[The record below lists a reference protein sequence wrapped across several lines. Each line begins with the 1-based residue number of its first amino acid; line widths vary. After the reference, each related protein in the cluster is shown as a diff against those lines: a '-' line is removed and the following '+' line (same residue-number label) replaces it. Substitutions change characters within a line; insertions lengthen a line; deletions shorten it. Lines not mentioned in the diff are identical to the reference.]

1 MPVLDRPSW
10 EKFAKAVASGKTQ
23 RAAYKACG
31 FKAKDADSA
40 ASDLDNNPKVKQRI
54 KELTARV
61 TDKAI
66 ERAAL
71 TKEWVLE
78 GLRSNA
84 EKALQVEG
92 GSAVANRALELLGNH
107 LGLFKEPEQKL
118 PLRLEDLPP
127 EVLANM
133 LVEAEAA
140 AALEREQAAAQGGDA
155 PAPPKVN

>member
-1 MPVLDRPSW
+1 MPVLDKPSW
-10 EKFAKAVASGKTQ
+10 EKFAKAVATGKTQ
-23 RAAYKACG
+23 RAAYKLSG
-31 FKAKDADSA
+31 FRAKDVDSA
-40 ASDLDNNPKVKQRI
+40 ASDLANNPKVKQRI
-54 KELTARV
+54 RELTARV

-92 GSAVANRALELLGNH
+92 GSAVAYRALELLGNH

-118 PLRLEDLPP
+118 PLKLEDLPM
-127 EVLANM
+127 ETLANM
-133 LVEAEAA
+133 LAEAEANAAREREA
-140 AALEREQAAAQGGDA
+140 AAIQG